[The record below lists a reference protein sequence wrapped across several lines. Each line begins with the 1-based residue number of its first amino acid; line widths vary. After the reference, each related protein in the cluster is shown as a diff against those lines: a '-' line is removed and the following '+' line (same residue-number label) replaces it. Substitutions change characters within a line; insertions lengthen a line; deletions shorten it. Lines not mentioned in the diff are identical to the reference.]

1 MADTKA
7 RRLREGVTLFEGRNA
22 HSSLKKDLEA
32 DDTFDGM
39 KAGCYLRELCEEMG
53 QPASD
58 EYGSDPKYA
67 PEQG

>member
-1 MADTKA
+1 
-7 RRLREGVTLFEGRNA
+7 
-22 HSSLKKDLEA
+22 
-32 DDTFDGM
+32 M